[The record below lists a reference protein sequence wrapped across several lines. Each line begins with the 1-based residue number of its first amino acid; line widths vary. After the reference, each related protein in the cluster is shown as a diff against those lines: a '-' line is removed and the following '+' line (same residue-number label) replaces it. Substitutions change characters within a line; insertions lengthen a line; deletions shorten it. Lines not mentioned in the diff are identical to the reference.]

1 MYSVSQA
8 LELANGSVEGAT
20 YELKEFEYEVP
31 DNTEYV
37 QVQLMFGQFEGTYLV
52 DSFSV
57 SIEDATL
64 GLDPFLADTQIKL
77 FPNPSDHLIN
87 IYTSLNVKVVQ
98 IFNNLGQL
106 VYNQNK
112 ISQIDISLYA
122 KGIYLLRLE
131 TNKGNSYFK
140 KLLIK

>member
-1 MYSVSQA
+1 MDQI
-8 LELANGSVEGAT
+8 
-20 YELKEFEYEVP
+20 P
-31 DNTEYV
+31 DNAEYA
-37 QVQLMFGQFEGTYLV
+37 QVQLMFGQFEGTYLI

-77 FPNPSDHLIN
+77 FPNPSAHLIN

-106 VYNQNK
+106 VYNQNN

-122 KGIYLLRLE
+122 KGIYLLKLE
-131 TNKGNSYFK
+131 TKKGNSYFK